1 MQVTLEFDE
10 DFYQDLVKEVGENN
24 ISEYIQSVLRPQ
36 LAPKATAT
44 KTMQTSKI
52 ASKNNELD
60 AIFGKFARR
69 DKKTVSVEQMNDA
82 IAHHLRENWS

>member
-24 ISEYIQSVLRPQ
+24 ISAYIQSVLRPQ

-44 KTMQTSKI
+44 KTMETSKT

-60 AIFGKFARR
+60 AIFGKFARH

-82 IAHHLRENWS
+82 IAHHLREKWS